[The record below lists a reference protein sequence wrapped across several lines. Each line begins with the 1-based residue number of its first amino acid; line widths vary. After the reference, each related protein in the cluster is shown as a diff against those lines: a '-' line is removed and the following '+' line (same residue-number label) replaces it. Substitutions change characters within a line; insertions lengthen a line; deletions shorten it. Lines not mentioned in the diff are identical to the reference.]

1 VTLHTPDLPEP
12 ALRAIRA
19 GVERL
24 ADRPEYGDRGLG
36 GADPATLEAAVP
48 HDVYTLGLDE
58 IADGKGLGSAEPVGR
73 RVLVMEGERAVATA
87 ELTDPVGG
95 EGFSATEGPYT
106 ETTARAVREVEG
118 WPVVVDGE
126 YDLRVLRLPALYLM
140 ALWLKDRDG
149 DADMLV
155 PLDPAPSGTEAGR
168 GYPADELLTE
178 LRGRA
183 RELLASQ
190 DDERS

>member
-1 VTLHTPDLPEP
+1 MTLHTPDLPEP
-12 ALRAIRA
+12 ALRAIQA

-24 ADRPEYGDRGLG
+24 ADRPEYGDRALG

-48 HDVYTLGLDE
+48 HDVYTLGLDA
-58 IADGKGLGSAEPVGR
+58 IAEGKGLGSAEPVGR
-73 RVLVMEGERAVATA
+73 RVLVMEGERAVAAA
-87 ELTDPVGG
+87 ELTDPEGG

-106 ETTARAVREVEG
+106 ETTAQTVQEVEG
-118 WPVVVDGE
+118 WPVVADGE

-149 DADMLV
+149 DADLLV
-155 PLDPAPSGTEAGR
+155 PLDPAPTGIEAGR
-168 GYPADELLTE
+168 GYPADELLGQ
-178 LRGRA
+178 LRA
-183 RELLASQ
+183 RARDLLAAE

>member
-1 VTLHTPDLPEP
+1 MTLHTPDLPEP
-12 ALRAIRA
+12 ALRAIQA

-24 ADRPEYGDRGLG
+24 AGRPEYGDRALG

-48 HDVYTLGLDE
+48 HDVYTLGLDA
-58 IADGKGLGSAEPVGR
+58 IAEGKGLASAEPVGR
-73 RVLVMEGERAVATA
+73 RVLVMEGDRAVAAA
-87 ELTDPVGG
+87 ELADPDGG

-106 ETTARAVREVEG
+106 ETTARAVQEVER
-118 WPVVVDGE
+118 WPVIADGE

-149 DADMLV
+149 DADLLV
-155 PLDPAPSGTEAGR
+155 PLDPAPTGIDAGH
-168 GYPADELLTE
+168 GYPAGELLDA
-178 LRGRA
+178 LRPRA
-183 RELLASQ
+183 RELLDSE